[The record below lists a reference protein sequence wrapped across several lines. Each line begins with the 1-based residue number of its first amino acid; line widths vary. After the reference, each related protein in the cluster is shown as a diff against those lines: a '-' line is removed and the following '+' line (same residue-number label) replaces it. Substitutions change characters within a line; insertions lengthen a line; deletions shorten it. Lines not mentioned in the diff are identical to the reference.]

1 MMVQPLSKM
10 GEINPERGSMKV
22 QVKINLNRKEYEL
35 LLEVFY
41 IADWVL
47 NAHKTREDNEIDRY
61 KEFEQKILS
70 CAKEFGLQNFV
81 VWDPDLS
88 EYYYTGEFEERSP
101 AVEFIEEFE
110 EDTFWD
116 ELVERLSMRDL
127 VEEYGEECVLEMN
140 LHTRLEKLDEYR
152 AKYLEEFEKNGLQN
166 VKVF

>member
-1 MMVQPLSKM
+1 MSKM
-10 GEINPERGSMKV
+10 GEINSERGGMKAV
-22 QVKINLNRKEYEL
+22 QVKINLNREEYEL
-35 LLEVFY
+35 LLEIFY

-47 NAHKTREDNEIDRY
+47 NAHKTRGDDEIDRY
-61 KEFEQKILS
+61 KELEQKILS
-70 CAKEFGLQNFV
+70 YAEEFGLQNYV
-81 VWDPDLS
+81 VWDPDLR
-88 EYYYTGEFEERSP
+88 EYHYTREFEERSP

-127 VEEYGEECVLEMN
+127 VEESGEECVLEMDV
-140 LHTRLEKLDEYR
+140 HTRLEKLDEYR